1 MAGTRTAGG
10 RRPVD
15 SSALRSVGYDA
26 ASRVLE
32 IEFVSG
38 AVYSYA
44 DVPRRVHEELM
55 DAPSHGRCFGRTVRG
70 RYPYRRI
77 G

>member
-1 MAGTRTAGG
+1 MAHTGG
-10 RRPVD
+10 RRRAVE
-15 SSALRSVGYDA
+15 SSALRSVGYDGRA
-26 ASRVLE
+26 RVLE

-38 AVYSYA
+38 AVYAYTG
-44 DVPRRVHEELM
+44 VPRRVHEELM
-55 DAPSHGRCFGRTVRG
+55 GAPSHGRCFGRVVRG